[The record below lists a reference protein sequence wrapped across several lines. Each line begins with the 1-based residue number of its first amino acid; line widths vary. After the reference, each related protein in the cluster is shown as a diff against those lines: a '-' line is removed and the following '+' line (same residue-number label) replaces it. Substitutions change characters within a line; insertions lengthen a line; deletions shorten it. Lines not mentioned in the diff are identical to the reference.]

1 MTDLSPITQTVW
13 NAAWTNCPVQCGD
26 IKGTRRSQ
34 IAAAL
39 QAVADQWK
47 NEIQKQ
53 SKTEFISGVQNCIDA
68 LNEIASELKIDYNM
82 DEYSEGPLSEF
93 NDGGMPLG

>member
-1 MTDLSPITQTVW
+1 MNNLSPASQAAW
-13 NAAWTNCPVQCGD
+13 DAAWTNCPVQCGN
-26 IKGTRRSQ
+26 IEGTRRLQ
-34 IAAAL
+34 ISAAL

-47 NEIQKQ
+47 NEIQEQ
-53 SKTEFISGVQNCIDA
+53 PKTEFISGIQNCIDA
-68 LNEIASELKIDYNM
+68 LNEIASGLKIDYVM